1 MLFAS
6 FPDFRQNRKFSKKF
20 LNVFTIKMA
29 NCIFEELSNLNLIT
43 LLISFFPAFLRD
55 TTENRTK
62 LMTLLVTLCTAHD
75 WIISDCRNSF
85 NNKLKNYEQAKNFFN
100 PENTQSSSEESFKEK
115 RKTFIRMCSFS
126 HTEFM
131 SWRFH
136 NPLKY
141 LKWCVLQKQLTV
153 KRCQL
158 FSQNTT
164 Y

>member
-1 MLFAS
+1 
-6 FPDFRQNRKFSKKF
+6 
-20 LNVFTIKMA
+20 
-29 NCIFEELSNLNLIT
+29 
-43 LLISFFPAFLRD
+43 
-55 TTENRTK
+55 
-62 LMTLLVTLCTAHD
+62 MTLLVTLCTVHD

-153 KRCQL
+153 KSCQL
-158 FSQNTT
+158 FSQHISCLTGSWIHPWRTHWDLTAQASVCYCKKCFCSFANNSKSKQN
-164 Y
+164 